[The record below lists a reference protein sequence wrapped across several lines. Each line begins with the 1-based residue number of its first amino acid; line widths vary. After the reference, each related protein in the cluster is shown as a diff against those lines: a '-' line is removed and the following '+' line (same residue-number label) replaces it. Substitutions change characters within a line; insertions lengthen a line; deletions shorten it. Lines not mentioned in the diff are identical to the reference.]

1 MMVRAGLDWR
11 LLSHVLPEILMIF
24 DEVSIKSLIRPVV
37 DFPKPGVIFRDITP
51 LFQSPKALRLVID
64 SFIQRYID
72 AEFTHVGAMDAR
84 GFLIGSIVAYELNKP
99 LVLFRKQGK
108 LPADVL
114 AEAYQTEY
122 GEALL
127 EVHADS
133 LCDGDSVVMFDDL
146 IATGGTLVAAANLI
160 RRMGAKVHEA
170 AAIIDLPELGGS
182 QRLRDM
188 EIPTF
193 CLTQFT
199 LTEK

>member
-1 MMVRAGLDWR
+1 MARAGLDLR

-193 CLTQFT
+193 CLTQFA
-199 LTEK
+199 LTDK

>member
-1 MMVRAGLDWR
+1 ML
-11 LLSHVLPEILMIF
+11 F
-24 DEVSIKSLIRPVV
+24 DESSIKTLIRPVV

-72 AEFTHVGAMDAR
+72 ADFSHVGAMDAR

-127 EVHADS
+127 EVHTDS

-146 IATGGTLVAAANLI
+146 IATGGTLIAAANLI

-182 QRLRDM
+182 QRLRGM

-193 CLTQFT
+193 CLTEFA

>member
-1 MMVRAGLDWR
+1 MARAGLDWR

-182 QRLRDM
+182 KRLRDM

-193 CLTQFT
+193 CLTEFA
-199 LTEK
+199 LTDK